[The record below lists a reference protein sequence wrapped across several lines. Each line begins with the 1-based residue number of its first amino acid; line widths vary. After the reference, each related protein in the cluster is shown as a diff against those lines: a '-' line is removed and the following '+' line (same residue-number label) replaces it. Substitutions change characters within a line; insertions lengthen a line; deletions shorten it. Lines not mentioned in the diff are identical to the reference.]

1 MDIIQTYQKE
11 KTELRT
17 SRSTALSLVTGL
29 TISAILI
36 AYFFAMGALGL
47 HKHMT
52 LRAFNL
58 IPLIG
63 GIIYALNRYSKM
75 SGGKIEYFKGI
86 RLGMQVTAIAT
97 LPFAVFLLIY
107 LNIDTDFMNYL
118 IQHME
123 MGKYLSPPAA
133 AIAVFIEGL
142 STGFIATFVA
152 MPYFKK
158 Q

>member
-1 MDIIQTYQKE
+1 MDTIQTYQKE
-11 KTELRT
+11 KTDLRT
-17 SRSTALSLVTGL
+17 SASTRLSLGTGL

-36 AYFFAMGALGL
+36 AYFFVMASLGL
-47 HKHMT
+47 HKHLT

-58 IPLIG
+58 VPLIA
-63 GIIYALNRYSKM
+63 GIIFALNRYSKM
-75 SGGKIEYFKGI
+75 RGGKIEYFKGI
-86 RLGMQVTAIAT
+86 RLGMMVTAIAT

-133 AIAVFIEGL
+133 AIAAFIEGL

-152 MPYFKK
+152 MPYYKK